1 MVNVWY
7 KKIIVPRWQC
17 PPLIVSEKQKPW
29 FCLFCCLWVW
39 GSCEIWEKYAMETD
53 KKQTCYIFICCE
65 ECLPFLP
72 HWSVRAILHFWSTH
86 EFSLHVELAWMTLR
100 VLCWGS
106 CSSWKCKGGWQCA
119 GMQRHC
125 LWPLP
130 AELVS
135 HTAPEPPGGAG
146 RSPCQLLSVFPLP
159 LLADDLHCKSHN
171 TPLVFLMLRFLF
183 HFPFP

>member
-106 CSSWKCKGGWQCA
+106 CSSWKCKGGWQNQEKMWSHVWSLIARCKLV
-119 GMQRHC
+119 GSLSETWQG
-125 LWPLP
+125 WPKDRMRTANHNLVALGFFFP
-130 AELVS
+130 AFYLV
-135 HTAPEPPGGAG
+135 PD
-146 RSPCQLLSVFPLP
+146 QSV
-159 LLADDLHCKSHN
+159 CW
-171 TPLVFLMLRFLF
+171 
-183 HFPFP
+183 